1 MGVGWVYWFISWF
14 ISWLID
20 WLIDWLIGR
29 SIAGRD
35 EDQETREGAGSQVD
49 DWLRGCSR
57 TGSTKEKAQAFDW
70 GEQRTLNQGLALDA
84 FTIFF
89 HMKH

>member
-1 MGVGWVYWFISWF
+1 M
-14 ISWLID
+14 ID
-20 WLIDWLIGR
+20 WL
-29 SIAGRD
+29 IAGRD

-84 FTIFF
+84 FIIFFF